1 MARKSVQRS
10 RRGGGTVPGPPPK
23 AAPAAASADERGGLR
38 PWHLLLLATLLA
50 VAAGVFLARGTST
63 VNMVSLGVAIA
74 TVALAAAAV
83 VRTVSP
89 LVSPEIGE
97 QTEMLGGRTRA
108 AFEREKMLVL
118 RSIKEVEFD
127 RAMRKISDAD
137 YHEMAGR
144 LRSRAAGLMRQL
156 DGDGSG
162 YRSLIERELL
172 ARVGPAPARPAPGP
186 AAEGAPAGRPDG
198 ECRGC
203 GTLNDVDARFCKSCG
218 TRMEETR

>member
-1 MARKSVQRS
+1 MARKSVQRT
-10 RRGGGTVPGPPPK
+10 RRAGGAVPGPSPK
-23 AAPAAASADERGGLR
+23 AAPAAVPVDERAGLR
-38 PWHLLLLATLLA
+38 PWHLLLVATLVA
-50 VAAGVFLARGTST
+50 IAAGVFVAQGTST
-63 VNMVSLGVAIA
+63 VNSVSLGVAIA

-89 LVSPEIGE
+89 LLSPEIGE

-108 AFEREKMLVL
+108 ALEREKMLVL

-137 YHEMAGR
+137 YHEVAAR
-144 LRSRAAGLMRQL
+144 LRGRAAGLMRQL

-162 YRSLIERELL
+162 YRSLIERELV

-186 AAEGAPAGRPDG
+186 AADSPPARRPDG
-198 ECRGC
+198 ECHGC